1 MIRFEKFIL
10 TVLAIIS
17 LMTFVFVPSAG
28 AQTTSPDENGW
39 HVSFSPYLWF
49 AGIHGTVGAL
59 NSQASVHAGFE

>member
-17 LMTFVFVPSAG
+17 LMTFVFVPLAG

-39 HVSFSPYLWF
+39 IVVQSRPLVRWYPRYR
-49 AGIHGTVGAL
+49 GRT
-59 NSQASVHAGFE
+59 E